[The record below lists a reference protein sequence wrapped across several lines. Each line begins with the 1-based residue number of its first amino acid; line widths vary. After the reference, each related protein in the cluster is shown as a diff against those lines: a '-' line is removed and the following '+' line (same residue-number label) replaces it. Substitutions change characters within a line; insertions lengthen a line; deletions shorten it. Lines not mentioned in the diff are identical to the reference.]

1 VQDADITDGHAF
13 LHKVE
18 INLNM
23 LCAPVLNGVG
33 REVDDADIAAVHE
46 GALHQWSVE
55 LLK

>member
-18 INLNM
+18 VNLNM

-33 REVDDADIAAVHE
+33 REVDDTDIAVVHE
-46 GALHQWSVE
+46 GVLHQWSVE